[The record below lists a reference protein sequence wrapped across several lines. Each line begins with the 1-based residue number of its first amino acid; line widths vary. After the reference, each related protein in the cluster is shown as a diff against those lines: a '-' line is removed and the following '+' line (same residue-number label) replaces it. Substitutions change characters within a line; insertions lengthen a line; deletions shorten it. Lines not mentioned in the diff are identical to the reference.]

1 MQAAFSYGHWQ
12 GRRLDNRSAVDSC
25 DLPVGFPLE
34 EAAAFNQG
42 NPLTSVIGP
51 QGFLVFENAPHLTV
65 ILYAYYEDARSFS
78 CGRCTPCRMGTVLIA
93 EALKNAV
100 EGRGSTVDWDEIA
113 ETARHMKVSSLCGIG
128 LQSAEPILGAI
139 ENFRAELETTEPVA
153 GLQGLKDA
161 KQYVSTA
168 TAPCIEAC
176 PAHVNV
182 P

>member
-100 EGRGSTVDWDEIA
+100 EGA
-113 ETARHMKVSSLCGIG
+113 A
-128 LQSAEPILGAI
+128 
-139 ENFRAELETTEPVA
+139 
-153 GLQGLKDA
+153 
-161 KQYVSTA
+161 
-168 TAPCIEAC
+168 AP
-176 PAHVNV
+176 
-182 P
+182 

>member
-42 NPLTSVIGP
+42 NPLTGVIGS

-78 CGRCTPCRMGTVLIA
+78 C
-93 EALKNAV
+93 
-100 EGRGSTVDWDEIA
+100 
-113 ETARHMKVSSLCGIG
+113 
-128 LQSAEPILGAI
+128 
-139 ENFRAELETTEPVA
+139 
-153 GLQGLKDA
+153 
-161 KQYVSTA
+161 
-168 TAPCIEAC
+168 
-176 PAHVNV
+176 
-182 P
+182 